1 MNFALDSSVQTNT
14 ALATTGTSYSYVNTN
29 DLSTKQYVLN
39 ASTNLL
45 GIETSISALN
55 YNNISVNKP
64 IHFQADW
71 DFNYYK

>member
-39 ASTNLL
+39 ASTNL
-45 GIETSISALN
+45 SALN